1 MIGLFVEDLQNKLIA
16 FIAKLSKIIFSPVR
30 MSVPRLTLENIEDKD
45 IDKLMSIELYNHN
58 ISKHLS
64 QVRSINTIDKYRIKC
79 LYQELYTNVYTM
91 LIDTKY
97 DTVKFNILYNICEDS
112 IKVLDTIKKYKSYN
126 GITIESLDRAL
137 NDLKTRYNN
146 ACHIKGESNTPSNK
160 DLFTI
165 VPYMN
170 LEPTVKKLVIGIKTM
185 SELLNNTISNSMS
198 EQTIVLIKLYK
209 NYEDTESRDEIARQ
223 LELISNFL
231 KEQVELNE
239 LPGSKKYV
247 NNKLGISSRYIQ
259 SVIDNNNWVE

>member
-1 MIGLFVEDLQNKLIA
+1 MIGIFVENLQNKLIA
-16 FIAKLSKIIFSPVR
+16 FIAKLSKIMFSPVT

-45 IDKLMSIELYNHN
+45 IDKLMSIELYKYN
-58 ISKHLS
+58 IAKHLS
-64 QVRSINTIDKYRIKC
+64 QVRNVNSADMYRIN
-79 LYQELYTNVYTM
+79 YAYRELYTSVYTM

-97 DTVKFNILYNICEDS
+97 DTVKFNILYSICED
-112 IKVLDTIKKYKSYN
+112 ILNVLDTIKKYKSYN
-126 GITIESLDRAL
+126 GITTESLDRAL
-137 NDLKTRYNN
+137 NDLKHRYNN
-146 ACHIKGESNTPSNK
+146 AQSIKAESNTPSNK

-170 LEPTVKKLVIGIKTM
+170 LEPSVKKLVIDIKTM

-209 NYEDTESRDEIARQ
+209 NYEDTDSRTEIERQ
-223 LELISNFL
+223 LKLISNFL

-247 NNKLGISSRYIQ
+247 NNKLSISSHYIQ

>member
-16 FIAKLSKIIFSPVR
+16 FIAKLSRIMFSP
-30 MSVPRLTLENIEDKD
+30 VPRLTLENIEDKD
-45 IDKLMSIELYNHN
+45 IDKLMSIELYKYN
-58 ISKHLS
+58 ISKYLN
-64 QVRSINTIDKYRIKC
+64 QVRNLSAADKYRIKYV
-79 LYQELYTNVYTM
+79 YQDLYTSVYTM

-97 DTVKFNILYNICEDS
+97 DTVKFNILYNICED
-112 IKVLDTIKKYKSYN
+112 ILKILDTIKLLKDFN
-126 GITIESLDRAL
+126 GYTITVKSLDKAL
-137 NDLKTRYNN
+137 DNLKHRYNN
-146 ACHIKGESNTPSNK
+146 ARFIKAESNTPSNK

-170 LEPTVKKLVIGIKTM
+170 LEPSVKKVVISINTM
-185 SELLNNTISNSMS
+185 SELLNNTISNSLS
-198 EQTIVLIKLYK
+198 EQTMVLIKLYK
-209 NYEDTESRDEIARQ
+209 NYEDNESRDEIARQ

-247 NNKLGISSRYIQ
+247 NNKLSISSHYIQ

>member
-1 MIGLFVEDLQNKLIA
+1 MIGILVEDLQNKLIM
-16 FIAKLSKIIFSPVR
+16 FIAKLSKIIFSPV
-30 MSVPRLTLENIEDKD
+30 PRLTLENIEDKE
-45 IDKLMSIELYNHN
+45 IDKLMSIELYNYN
-58 ISKHLS
+58 ISKYLD
-64 QVRSINTIDKYRIKC
+64 QVRNVHAFDKYRIKYA
-79 LYQELYTNVYTM
+79 YQELYTSVYTM

-97 DTVKFNILYNICEDS
+97 DTIKFNILYSICED
-112 IKVLDTIKKYKSYN
+112 ILKVLDTIKTYKSYN
-126 GITIESLDRAL
+126 GITIESLDKAL
-137 NDLKTRYNN
+137 NDLKHRYNN
-146 ACHIKGESNTPSNK
+146 ARYIKGESNTPSNK

-170 LEPTVKKLVIGIKTM
+170 LEPNVKKLVINIKTM
-185 SELLNNTISNSMS
+185 SELLNNTISNSLS

-209 NYEDTESRDEIARQ
+209 NYEDTESRDEIERQ

-247 NNKLGISSRYIQ
+247 NNKLGISSHYIQ

>member
-1 MIGLFVEDLQNKLIA
+1 MIGIFVEDLQNKLIMI
-16 FIAKLSKIIFSPVR
+16 IAKLSRILFLPVT
-30 MSVPRLTLENIEDKD
+30 RLTLENIEDKN

-58 ISKHLS
+58 ISNHLS

-112 IKVLDTIKKYKSYN
+112 LKVLDAIKKYKSYN

-137 NDLKTRYNN
+137 NDLKHRYNN
-146 ACHIKGESNTPSNK
+146 ARTVKAESNTPSNK
-160 DLFTI
+160 DIFAI
-165 VPYMN
+165 IPYMN
-170 LEPTVKKLVIGIKTM
+170 LEPSVKKLVINIKTM
-185 SELLNNTISNSMS
+185 SELLDNTISNSMS

-209 NYEDTESRDEIARQ
+209 NYEDTESRVEIERQ
-223 LELISNFL
+223 LKLISNFL
-231 KEQVELNE
+231 KEQLELNE

-247 NNKLGISSRYIQ
+247 NNKLGISSHYIQ

>member
-1 MIGLFVEDLQNKLIA
+1 MSVFLYILFFLFILHMPNILRVKTPKDDGVYIPTTTKSILTDKEFTEKYLGTFSNSTFTCIYYDKVWNEMNRIGNAGYDANVIEYTIYKYEEHLKLI
-16 FIAKLSKIIFSPVR
+16 I
-30 MSVPRLTLENIEDKD
+30 KD
-45 IDKLMSIELYNHN
+45 ANNSTSNSYPKFDDYRKKV
-58 ISKHLS
+58 IS
-64 QVRSINTIDKYRIKC
+64 
-79 LYQELYTNVYTM
+79 
-91 LIDTKY
+91 
-97 DTVKFNILYNICEDS
+97 
-112 IKVLDTIKKYKSYN
+112 
-126 GITIESLDRAL
+126 AL
-137 NDLKTRYNN
+137 NDKDTDTKLT
-146 ACHIKGESNTPSNK
+146 IKNGSITYSNK

-170 LEPTVKKLVIGIKTM
+170 LEPSVKKLVIDIKTM

-209 NYEDTESRDEIARQ
+209 NYEDTDSRTEIARQ

-247 NNKLGISSRYIQ
+247 NNKLGISSQYIQ

>member
-1 MIGLFVEDLQNKLIA
+1 MIGIFVENLQNRLIA
-16 FIAKLSKIIFSPVR
+16 LIAKLSKIIFSPVT
-30 MSVPRLTLENIEDKD
+30 MSVPRLTLENIEDKNV
-45 IDKLMSIELYNHN
+45 DKLMSIELYKYN
-58 ISKHLS
+58 ISKHLN
-64 QVRSINTIDKYRIKC
+64 QVRSVNMVDRYRISNV
-79 LYQELYTNVYTM
+79 YQELYTSVYIM

-97 DTVKFNILYNICEDS
+97 DTVKFNILYSICED
-112 IKVLDTIKKYKSYN
+112 ILKVLDTIKTYKSYN
-126 GITIESLDRAL
+126 GITIESLDKAL
-137 NDLKTRYNN
+137 NDLKHRYNN
-146 ACHIKGESNTPSNK
+146 ARYIKGESNTPSNK

-170 LEPTVKKLVIGIKTM
+170 LEPSVKKLVISIKTL
-185 SELLNNTISNSMS
+185 SELLNNTISNSLS
-198 EQTIVLIKLYK
+198 EQTIILIKLYK
-209 NYEDTESRDEIARQ
+209 NYEDSESRDEIARQ

>member
-1 MIGLFVEDLQNKLIA
+1 MIGIFVEDLQNKIIALIV
-16 FIAKLSKIIFSPVR
+16 KLSMAIVSPL
-30 MSVPRLTLENIEDKD
+30 MTPRLTLENIEDKE
-45 IDKLMSIELYNHN
+45 IDKLMSIELYKYN
-58 ISKHLS
+58 ISKYLN
-64 QVRSINTIDKYRIKC
+64 QVRNVNAVDKYRINHV
-79 LYQELYTNVYTM
+79 YQELYTSVYTM

-97 DTVKFNILYNICEDS
+97 DTIKFNILYSICED
-112 IKVLDTIKKYKSYN
+112 ILKVLDTIKTYKSYN
-126 GITIESLDRAL
+126 GITIESLDKAL
-137 NDLKTRYNN
+137 DNLKHRYNN
-146 ACHIKGESNTPSNK
+146 ARYIKGESNTPSNK

-170 LEPTVKKLVIGIKTM
+170 LEPSVKKLVIDIKTM

-209 NYEDTESRDEIARQ
+209 NYEDTDSRTEIERQ

-247 NNKLGISSRYIQ
+247 NNKLSISSHYIQ

>member
-16 FIAKLSKIIFSPVR
+16 FIAKLSKIIFSPV
-30 MSVPRLTLENIEDKD
+30 PRLTLENIEDKE
-45 IDKLMSIELYNHN
+45 IDKLMSIELYKYN
-58 ISKHLS
+58 ISTYLN
-64 QVRSINTIDKYRIKC
+64 QVRNLSAGDKYRINHI
-79 LYQELYTNVYTM
+79 YQELYTSVYTM

-97 DTVKFNILYNICEDS
+97 DTIKFNILYSICED
-112 IKVLDTIKKYKSYN
+112 ILKILDTIKTYKSYN
-126 GITIESLDRAL
+126 GITIESLDKAL
-137 NDLKTRYNN
+137 DNLKHRYNN
-146 ACHIKGESNTPSNK
+146 ARYIKGESNTPSNK

-170 LEPTVKKLVIGIKTM
+170 LEPSVKKLVIDIKTM

-209 NYEDTESRDEIARQ
+209 NYEDTDSRVEIERQ
-223 LELISNFL
+223 LKLISNFL
-231 KEQVELNE
+231 KEQLELNE

-247 NNKLGISSRYIQ
+247 NNKLGISSHYIQ

>member
-16 FIAKLSKIIFSPVR
+16 FIAKLSKIIFSPVT
-30 MSVPRLTLENIEDKD
+30 MTVPRLTLENIEDKD
-45 IDKLMSIELYNHN
+45 IDKLMSIELYKYN
-58 ISKHLS
+58 ISKHLH
-64 QVRSINTIDKYRIKC
+64 QVRTLNVVDRYRIIYA
-79 LYQELYTNVYTM
+79 YQELYTNVYTM

-97 DTVKFNILYNICEDS
+97 DTVKFNILYNICED
-112 IKVLDTIKKYKSYN
+112 ILKALDTIKQYKSYN

-146 ACHIKGESNTPSNK
+146 ARYIKGESNTPSNK

-185 SELLNNTISNSMS
+185 SELLNNTISNSLS

-209 NYEDTESRDEIARQ
+209 NYEDNESRDEIARQ